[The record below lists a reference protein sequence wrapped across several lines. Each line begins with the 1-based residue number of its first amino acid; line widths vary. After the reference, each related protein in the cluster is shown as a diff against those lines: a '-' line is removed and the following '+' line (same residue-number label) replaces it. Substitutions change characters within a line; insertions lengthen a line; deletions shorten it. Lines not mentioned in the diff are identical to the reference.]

1 MCKHEE
7 VLTTARNALV
17 ALRHSL
23 LGKLTPEVNEELSRL
38 ENFYDWDRF
47 ENEDYECTLCNI
59 AEYDLVEEYGH
70 DVWYGQMSLWDRE
83 RERERRVTWWRASL
97 GDEAVTWGKV
107 TSL

>member
-23 LGKLTPEVNEELSRL
+23 LGKMTVELNEEVSRL

-47 ENEDYECTLCNI
+47 ENDFYECFLCI
-59 AEYDLVEEYGH
+59 KDEYDLVEEYGEE
-70 DVWYGQMSLWDRE
+70 VWYGQMTKKQRKQERKVRVSWWKSSL
-83 RERERRVTWWRASL
+83 V
-97 GDEAVTWGKV
+97 DEAVTWKK
-107 TSL
+107 

>member
-7 VLTTARNALV
+7 VLTTGRNALV

-47 ENEDYECTLCNI
+47 EDEEYECSLCNKD
-59 AEYDLVEEYGH
+59 EYDLVEEFGME
-70 DVWYGQMSLWDRE
+70 VFYGQMSLEE
-83 RERERRVTWWRASL
+83 RDTARALRVTWWKSSL
-97 GDEAVTWGKV
+97 VDEAVTWGKV